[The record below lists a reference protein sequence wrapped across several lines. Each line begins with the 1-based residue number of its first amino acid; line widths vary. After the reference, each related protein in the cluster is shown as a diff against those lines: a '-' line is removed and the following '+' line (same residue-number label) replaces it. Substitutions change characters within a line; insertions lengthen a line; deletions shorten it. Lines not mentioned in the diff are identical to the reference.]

1 MRVKKKIARSIIR
14 KIKSKNDILNIK
26 VENILIGDLLYDTFL
41 KSNQIATINYSDEKF
56 FKMLEDFIHLF
67 FYWKNFF
74 STNKIHTIIG
84 VHSVYSYALPLR
96 IAINKGINAY
106 TVKSSEISKLTKKNI
121 FSSTNFFD
129 YRKKFKKFNKAKKRE
144 DLNSL
149 NKS

>member
-1 MRVKKKIARSIIR
+1 M
-14 KIKSKNDILNIK
+14 
-26 VENILIGDLLYDTFL
+26 
-41 KSNQIATINYSDEKF
+41 EK
-56 FKMLEDFIHLF
+56 
-67 FYWKNFF
+67 FF

-129 YRKKFKKFNKAKKRE
+129 YRKKFKKLNKAKKRGT
-144 DLNSL
+144 
-149 NKS
+149 